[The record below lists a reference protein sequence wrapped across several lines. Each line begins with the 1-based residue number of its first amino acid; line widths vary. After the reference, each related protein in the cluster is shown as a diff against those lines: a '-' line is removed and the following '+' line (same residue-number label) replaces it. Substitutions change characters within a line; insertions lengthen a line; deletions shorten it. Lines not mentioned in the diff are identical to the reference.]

1 MLPNKI
7 KLAALIP
14 HQGKMSLLD
23 EVLSYDH
30 LSITCSASSHR
41 SMDNPLR
48 GPHGL
53 HAIAGIEYA
62 AQAAAVHGALRSST
76 KHQAKPLRVLG
87 LVSEVQLHRRAL
99 HDLPLL
105 EIHATLV
112 GEQLTGQMYAFKIF
126 SEGLPVLS
134 GRLGVFQHAD
144 VLEPIVLNP
153 EHNLMS

>member
-7 KLAALIP
+7 KLESLIP
-14 HQGKMSLLD
+14 HQGEMNLLN
-23 EVLSYDH
+23 EVLYYDDF
-30 LSITCSASSHR
+30 SITCSASSHR
-41 SMDNPLR
+41 AMNNPLR

-76 KHQAKPLRVLG
+76 KPQAKPLRVLG
-87 LVSEVQLHRRAL
+87 LVSQVQIHRRAL

-105 EIHATLV
+105 EIHATLI
-112 GEQLTGQMYAFKIF
+112 GEQLTGQMYAFKIY

-134 GRLGVFQHAD
+134 GRLGVFQYAD
-144 VLEPIVLNP
+144 VLEPTVLNP
-153 EHNLMS
+153 EDNLMS